1 MFDNAVAVRA
11 PARQTLGDGVAE
23 LIRDA
28 IFRGTFKPG
37 QRLPEAK
44 IAASLRVSRAPVR
57 DALVGL
63 EQEGIVH
70 RMASGGTVVATLS
83 KHDVEEICSLRQP
96 LEVLAA
102 QRAAR
107 LGAADDWERL
117 AAIIR
122 STENAQSAEEL
133 TGLDLQFHEAI
144 VRAARHGRLLADWLR
159 LASQIR
165 LVMIARN
172 IRDDD
177 SRRGT
182 VEMHAELLAALR
194 ARNEAA
200 AVAMIEQG
208 LQAQY
213 EWVIHNFD

>member
-102 QRAAR
+102 QRAGR

>member
-1 MFDNAVAVRA
+1 MFDEAIAFKP

-23 LIRDA
+23 IIREA

-70 RMASGGTVVATLS
+70 RAANGGTVVAVLS
-83 KHDVEEICSLRQP
+83 KDDVEEICSLRQP
-96 LEVLAA
+96 LEVLAV

-107 LGAADDWERL
+107 LGIDDDWSRL

-144 VRAARHGRLLADWLR
+144 VRAARHGRLLLDWLR

-194 ARNEAA
+194 ARDEKA
-200 AVAMIEQG
+200 AVALIEQG
-208 LQAQY
+208 LRAQY
-213 EWVIHNFD
+213 EWVIRNFD

>member
-144 VRAARHGRLLADWLR
+144 VRAARHGRLLTDWLR

>member
-1 MFDNAVAVRA
+1 MFDNAVAFRA